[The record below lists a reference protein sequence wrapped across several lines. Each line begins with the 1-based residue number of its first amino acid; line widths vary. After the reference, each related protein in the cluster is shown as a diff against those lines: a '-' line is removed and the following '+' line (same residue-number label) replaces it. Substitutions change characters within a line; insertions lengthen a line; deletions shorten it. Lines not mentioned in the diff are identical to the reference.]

1 MKTKTLLLI
10 LAATLI
16 VGCKHNQDKAVLV
29 RSTILGFEV
38 TPGGS
43 GSMSPGLRLGLVRN
57 QYLSVPTSTNHV
69 YSAPFYS
76 DTDAKLGVSQQTV
89 VENIKTK

>member
-1 MKTKTLLLI
+1 MKTLVTLL
-10 LAATLI
+10 AAI
-16 VGCKHNQDKAVLV
+16 VFVGCKSNTDKAVLV

-43 GSMSPGLRLGLVRN
+43 GSFSPGIRLGLVRN
-57 QYLSVPTSTNHV
+57 QYLTVPTSTNPV
-69 YSAPFYS
+69 FAAPFYS

-89 VENIKTK
+89 IENIRTK

>member
-1 MKTKTLLLI
+1 MRTTLLL
-10 LAATLI
+10 LAVLAFA
-16 VGCKHNQDKAVLV
+16 GCKNNQDKSVLV
-29 RSTILGFEV
+29 RSTVLGFEV

-57 QYLSVPTSTNHV
+57 QYLSVPTATNPV

-76 DTDAKLGVSQQTV
+76 DTDATLGVSQQKV

>member
-1 MKTKTLLLI
+1 MKIIVPLLCFL
-10 LAATLI
+10 L

-43 GSMSPGLRLGLVRN
+43 GSFSPGVRLGLVRN
-57 QYLSVPTSTNHV
+57 QYLSVPTATNTV
-69 YSAPFYS
+69 YAAPFYS
-76 DTDAKLGVSQQTV
+76 DTDATLNVSSQKV
-89 VENIKTK
+89 IENIKTK

>member
-1 MKTKTLLLI
+1 MKT
-10 LAATLI
+10 LAFIAVLACL
-16 VGCKHNQDKAVLV
+16 GCKNNQDKAVLV

-43 GSMSPGLRLGLVRN
+43 GSMSPGVRLGLVRN
-57 QYLSVPTSTNHV
+57 QYLSVPTATNPV
-69 YSAPFYS
+69 FAAPFYS

-89 VENIKTK
+89 IENIKTK

>member
-1 MKTKTLLLI
+1 MKTFI
-10 LAATLI
+10 VIFAALAI
-16 VGCKHNQDKAVLV
+16 VGCKSNSDKAVLV

-43 GSMSPGLRLGLVRN
+43 GSFSPGVRLGLVRN
-57 QYLSVPTSTNHV
+57 QYLTVPTSTNPV
-69 YSAPFYS
+69 FAAPFYS
-76 DTDAKLGVSQQTV
+76 DTDATIGVSSQKV